1 MNFSLLKEYN
11 ATYKIYMKNTQ
22 GRDMKKSNS
31 MLRNNSVARR
41 SRQRQQFIKAVRTRR
56 MARQEVFFLQEN
68 SVN

>member
-1 MNFSLLKEYN
+1 
-11 ATYKIYMKNTQ
+11 MKNTQ

-31 MLRNNSVARR
+31 MLRNNSVSRR

>member
-1 MNFSLLKEYN
+1 
-11 ATYKIYMKNTQ
+11 MKNTQ
-22 GRDMKKSNS
+22 GSDMKKSNS